1 MDSFFTGLLLIKRI
15 FKCKTRDQIEQ
26 EIIQYFKEKQA
37 LEDRNV
43 KWKEKPFKSIA
54 TAIIKGED

>member
-1 MDSFFTGLLLIKRI
+1 MDSFVTGLLLIKRI

-26 EIIQYFKEKQA
+26 EIIQYFTEKQA

-43 KWKEKPFKSIA
+43 K
-54 TAIIKGED
+54 